1 LFPRVRDESY
11 NHGES
16 HLTPNERAESDD
28 PIQLAVDAA
37 EVGTW
42 NWHIASGHV
51 QWTPWTYQL
60 FGVKP
65 DVVDTSY
72 PQIMQRVHAP
82 DRPMVDEWISQAV
95 QNRGRNTIEFR
106 IDRPDGSIRWLRSTG
121 RVMLNGQGE
130 VVRMVGIVEDVTE
143 EREHRSSIPT
153 PPAGSPRVPGASF
166 SARQVAHILGI
177 ADATVKR
184 LAEAGNLKWLRSTR
198 KNSRRFA
205 PGDVV
210 EYLRKGSTS
219 PVDFESAAASQDVN
233 GCLVFLL
240 EQLTEG
246 TPLEAL
252 LDERV
257 RPAASTTP
265 VPFLVDL
272 LARLPFMVPE
282 RQRSGF
288 PALFA
293 QVGTPKHPD
302 VEMIGCLLQAHGH
315 EILRP
320 AGALEPSQLAELAER
335 VRARLLVL
343 VVGAGPTSVQM
354 SGLAIA
360 GAIAAAR
367 SGATSVC
374 VWSDDRLRV
383 PRGLTRFRS
392 MRELASQLR
401 NF

>member
-1 LFPRVRDESY
+1 VRDESY
-11 NHGES
+11 NGEPHPS
-16 HLTPNERAESDD
+16 PNERVESDD

-37 EVGTW
+37 EIGTW
-42 NWHIASGHV
+42 NWHIPSGHV
-51 QWTPWTYQL
+51 QWTPWTYQH

-65 DVVDTSY
+65 GVVDTSFGMV
-72 PQIMQRVHAP
+72 MQKVHAP
-82 DRPMVDEWISQAV
+82 DRSMVEEWLSHALHE
-95 QNRGRNTIEFR
+95 RGRNTLEFR
-106 IDRPDGSIRWLRSTG
+106 IDRPDGSVRWLRSTG
-121 RVMLNGQGE
+121 RVMLNGHGE
-130 VVRMVGIVEDVTE
+130 VVRMVGIVEDVTD
-143 EREHRSSIPT
+143 ERERRSAPT
-153 PPAGSPRVPGASF
+153 PPAGSPRVNGGSF

-205 PGDVV
+205 PGDVI
-210 EYLRKGSTS
+210 EYLRRGSTS
-219 PVDFESAAASQDVN
+219 LIEFESAAASQDVSS
-233 GCLVFLL
+233 CLVYLL

-246 TPLEAL
+246 TPLEML

-257 RPAASTTP
+257 RPAAASTP
-265 VPFLVDL
+265 EHFMVDL
-272 LARLPFMVPE
+272 LGRLPFMVPE

-293 QVGTPKHPD
+293 QVGTPRHPD
-302 VEMIGCLLQAHGH
+302 VESIACLLQAYGH

-343 VVGAGPTSVQM
+343 VVGSGPSAVQL

-383 PRGLTRFRS
+383 PRGLVRFRS
-392 MRELASQLR
+392 MRELATLLKS
-401 NF
+401 F